1 MKKNI
6 LLLGFS
12 ILIGSVVLCFPMQY
26 VSAQSPTAAPTIAA
40 GLDNTNYK
48 IPCPTLFCSLEDV
61 LNAAANLIR
70 PIFVLTF
77 IAMLI
82 YGAWLWLTSQ
92 GDDKKLGTAKKV
104 IIAAIVGFALAVFAP
119 TIAQFIG
126 GLLGVSNVFSLPT
139 T

>member
-1 MKKNI
+1 MI
-6 LLLGFS
+6 CGVLLFS
-12 ILIGSVVLCFPMQY
+12 PTQY
-26 VSAQSPTAAPTIAA
+26 VSAQQPSVTTTIAA
-40 GLDNTNYK
+40 GLDNLNYK
-48 IPCPTLFCSLEDV
+48 IPCPTVFCSLEDV
-61 LNAAANLIR
+61 VNAAANLIR

-104 IIAAIVGFALAVFAP
+104 IIAAIIGFALAVFAP